1 MSTIN
6 HTVRGEHGGYTVRPA
21 RTGGY
26 TVDMWSRVAGAVT
39 GDRWH
44 VADDQVIGCDP
55 DQIAAVARERGTCL
69 RRGIVVR

>member
-1 MSTIN
+1 MT
-6 HTVRGEHGGYTVRPA
+6 RGRGPIERAA
-21 RTGGY
+21 RREGDPMTQI
-26 TVDMWSRVAGAVT
+26 THVT